1 MISEVGFTSIF
12 KYLPSPGLVLLPDD
26 PDFTILAANKAY
38 LSLCNR
44 QEHEL
49 VGKGYFD
56 VFQEIPDYSL
66 SDLRAS
72 FRKVLKDKKKD
83 FLPLRRYE
91 IYNYHQ
97 EITDTRYLETE
108 NIPIS
113 ENAGEIMYILHV
125 ISDITGSTD
134 AAAQIKR
141 TDDFEL
147 LEREVLELNFR
158 KNISMEELLTHYL
171 KGIEALFPSMQCSIL
186 RTKNGRLH
194 KWSSPSLPREYIDK
208 TDNLPINDNVGS
220 CGTAAYLKEMVFVN
234 DIESD
239 IRWKDYKGVALKYN
253 LRACWS
259 YPIIDAEGNVMA
271 TFGIYYQEVKEPGS
285 EERKIIDKATAIL
298 KIILENRQH
307 IEKVK
312 EATLMMDQAQKIAG
326 FGTWSWTLETNEI
339 SWSKSLFS
347 MYGMF
352 EDHLSRT
359 YDDYLKLIH
368 KDDVKRVSTYL
379 AEAIRRTAEINFE
392 TRIIRTDGQIRYHK
406 TWAKLQKDE
415 YGKPYKLIGACLD
428 ITESKQIQEKLQLS
442 ESRLRS
448 LVDSQTNYVIRTN
461 LDGNYTYYNKRYR
474 DDFGWLHPEGSL
486 LGRDSMQS
494 VLPHHHKRV
503 YDTAE
508 RCRLHPNKVYAV
520 ELDKYKRDGRIKSTI
535 WHFICLTDLSGNP
548 AEIQCI
554 GIDNTERKR
563 AEDEL
568 KASHKRYRELFHL
581 SPQPM
586 WVYEIETLRFLD
598 VNQAAVSHYGYSKKE
613 FLSMDLTAIRS
624 KEEVPSLL
632 DAVECMKGESG
643 TIHHGIF
650 KHKKK
655 NGDSIYV
662 DMRSNVITY
671 NDKITHLALANDITE
686 RLHYVN
692 AIEDQNRRF
701 KAIAWMQS
709 HVMRAPVARIMSLV
723 DLINNHQNTEPE
735 REELL
740 NYILQSARELDT
752 IVKDISEQTRH

>member
-1 MISEVGFTSIF
+1 MISEEGFTSIF
-12 KYLPSPGLVLLPDD
+12 KYLPSPGIVLLPDD
-26 PDFTILAANKAY
+26 PEFTILAANNAY
-38 LSLCNR
+38 LLLCNM
-44 QEHEL
+44 QEDEV

-56 VFQEIPDYSL
+56 VFLEHPNYSL

-72 FRKVLKDKKKD
+72 FHKVLKEKKRD
-83 FLPLRRYE
+83 FLPLRGYE

-97 EITDTRYLETE
+97 EINDTRYLEIE

-113 ENAGEIMYILHV
+113 EKAGEILYILHV

-134 AAAQIKR
+134 AAARIKR
-141 TDDFEL
+141 TDDFEH

-171 KGIEALFPSMQCSIL
+171 KGIESLFPNMHCSIL
-186 RTKNGRLH
+186 RVKDHHLH
-194 KWSSPSLPREYIDK
+194 KWSSPSLPPEYIDK

-220 CGTAAYLKEMVFVN
+220 CGTAAYLKQMVVVK
-234 DIESD
+234 DIEND
-239 IRWKDYKGVALKYN
+239 LRWKDYKGIALKYN

-259 YPIIDAEGNVMA
+259 YPIIDVEDNVMA
-271 TFGIYYQEVKEPGS
+271 TFGIYYQEVKEPGA
-285 EERKIIDKATAIL
+285 EECKIIEKATAIL

-307 IEKVK
+307 IERVK
-312 EATLMMDQAQKIAG
+312 EATMMMEQAQKIAG
-326 FGTWSWTLETNEI
+326 FGNWSWTLKTNEI
-339 SWSKSLFS
+339 TWSKSLFS
-347 MYGMF
+347 MYGIS
-352 EDHLSRT
+352 EDPLTKTH
-359 YDDYLKLIH
+359 DDYLKLVH

-379 AEAIRRTAEINFE
+379 AEAIRRTSEINFE
-392 TRIIRTDGQIRYHK
+392 TRIVRTDGQIRHHK
-406 TWAKLQKDE
+406 TWAKLLIDE
-415 YGKPYKLIGACLD
+415 YGKPHKLIGACLD
-428 ITESKQIQEKLQLS
+428 ITQSRQIQEKLQLS

-461 LDGNYTYYNKRYR
+461 LDGNYTYYNNKYR

-486 LGRDSMQS
+486 IGRDSMQS
-494 VLPHHHKRV
+494 VLTHHHKRV

-508 RCRLHPNKVYAV
+508 RCRMNPNKVYAV
-520 ELDKYKRDGRIKSTI
+520 ELDKYKRDGRTKSTI
-535 WHFICLTDLSGNP
+535 WHFMCLTDLSGNP

-586 WVYEIETLRFLD
+586 WVYELDTLKFLD
-598 VNQAAVSHYGYSKKE
+598 VNEAAIRHYGYSKKE
-613 FLSMDLTAIRS
+613 FLAMDLTSIRP
-624 KEEVPSLL
+624 KEEVPSFL
-632 DAVECMKGESG
+632 DAVERLKDESG
-643 TIHHGIF
+643 LIHHGIF

-662 DMRSNVITY
+662 DMRSNVINY
-671 NDKITHLALANDITE
+671 NDKITYLALANDITE
-686 RLHYVN
+686 RLHYVS
-692 AIEDQNRRF
+692 AIEDQNKRF

-709 HVMRAPVARIMSLV
+709 HVMRAPVARIMSLI
-723 DLINNHQNTEPE
+723 DLISNHQNTETE

-740 NYILQSARELDT
+740 NYILQSAHELDK

>member
-1 MISEVGFTSIF
+1 MISEDGFTSIF
-12 KYLPSPGLVLLPDD
+12 KYLPSPGIVLLPDD
-26 PDFTILAANKAY
+26 PDFTILAVNDAY
-38 LSLCNR
+38 L
-44 QEHEL
+44 EL
-49 VGKGYFD
+49 YNLRKEEVIGKGYFD
-56 VFQEIPDYSL
+56 IFPENPNYSL
-66 SDLRAS
+66 SDLRTS
-72 FRKVLKDKKKD
+72 FGRVLKEKKQD
-83 FLPLRRYE
+83 FFPLRGFK
-91 IYNYHQ
+91 ICNQ
-97 EITDTRYLETE
+97 DQGTNDTRYLEIE

-113 ENAGEIMYILHV
+113 DKAGEILYILHV
-125 ISDITGSTD
+125 ISDITGSID
-134 AAAQIKR
+134 AAARIKR
-141 TDDFEL
+141 TDDFEH
-147 LEREVLELNFR
+147 LEREILELNFR
-158 KNISMEELLTHYL
+158 KNISIEELLTRYL
-171 KGIEALFPSMQCSIL
+171 KGIESLFPGMHCSIL
-186 RTKNGRLH
+186 RAKNGHLH
-194 KWSSPSLPREYIDK
+194 KWSSPSLPPEYIDK

-220 CGTAAYLKEMVFVN
+220 CGTAAYLKQMIVVK
-234 DIESD
+234 DIEND
-239 IRWKDYKGVALKYN
+239 VRWKDYKGVALKYN

-259 YPIIDAEGNVMA
+259 YPVIDAEGNVMA

-285 EERKIIDKATAIL
+285 EERKIIVKATTIL
-298 KIILENRQH
+298 KLILENRQH

-312 EATLMMDQAQKIAG
+312 EATLMMEQAQKIAG
-326 FGTWSWTLETNEI
+326 FGNWSWALETNEI
-339 SWSKSLFS
+339 TWSKSLFS
-347 MYGMF
+347 MYGISV
-352 EDHLSRT
+352 DHLSRT
-359 YDDYLKLIH
+359 YDDYLELIH

-379 AEAIRRTAEINFE
+379 AEAIRRTTEINFE
-392 TRIIRTDGQIRYHK
+392 TRIVRTDGQIRYHK
-406 TWAKLQKDE
+406 TWAKPQKDE
-415 YGKPYKLIGACLD
+415 HGKPLKLIGACLD

-461 LDGNYTYYNKRYR
+461 LDGNYTYYNKKYR
-474 DDFGWLHPEGSL
+474 EDFGWLHPEGSL
-486 LGRDSMQS
+486 IGRDSMQS

-508 RCRLHPNKVYAV
+508 RCRLNPHKVYAV
-520 ELDKYKRDGRIKSTI
+520 ELDKYQRDGRTKSTI

-563 AEDEL
+563 AEVEL

-586 WVYEIETLRFLD
+586 WVYELDTLKFLD
-598 VNQAAVSHYGYSKKE
+598 VNEAAIRHYGYSKKE

-632 DAVECMKGESG
+632 DAVERMKGESG
-643 TIHHGIF
+643 MIQHGIF

-655 NGDSIYV
+655 NGESIYV

-671 NDKITHLALANDITE
+671 NDKVTHLALANDITE

-692 AIEDQNRRF
+692 AIEDQNKRF

-723 DLINNHQNTEPE
+723 DLLSNHQNTEPE

-740 NYILQSARELDT
+740 NYILQSAHELDK
-752 IVKDISEQTRH
+752 IVKEISAQTRH